1 MPYRRLFLF
10 LEGADDERFFRAVL
24 FPLLKERYE
33 DVFPVQ
39 ISQLSKKKVADW
51 LRSVE
56 GMEADYL
63 YIRDLDRY
71 PCVTAAKDA
80 LLEAHPRLAPERIQI
95 VKAEIESW
103 YCAGIGPG
111 KMEDLEVATC
121 SETAGITKEKL
132 EAAIPGG
139 RVNRIPAL
147 VEILEGYDLGAAARR
162 NESLRR
168 FLRKHLAVENLG

>member
-1 MPYRRLFLF
+1 MPYRCLFLF
-10 LEGADDERFFRAVL
+10 LEGDDDERFFQMVL
-24 FPLLKERYE
+24 FPSLKERYG
-33 DVFPVQ
+33 DVRSVQ
-39 ISQLSKKKVADW
+39 VSQLRKEKIAGW
-51 LRSVE
+51 LRSVQ
-56 GMEADYL
+56 GMGADYL

-80 LLEAHPRLAPERIQI
+80 LREAHPRLAPDRIQI

-111 KMEDLEVATC
+111 RLEELEVATC
-121 SETAGITKEKL
+121 LETEGITKEKL

-139 RVNRIPAL
+139 RVNRIPTL

-162 NESLRR
+162 NASLRY
-168 FLRKHLAVENLG
+168 FLRKHLAVE